1 MNCYLKAK
9 NNKPYNY
16 FKTEIYSNKLKIR
29 NKKRNCE
36 LLSTQLEEL
45 KNGADAVNVHT

>member
-16 FKTEIYSNKLKIR
+16 FKTEIYSNKENALQVTTD
-29 NKKRNCE
+29 CE

-45 KNGADAVNVHT
+45 NQSAL